1 MKHLIEKRNLPIA
14 RYYTLRLNLILGIYN
29 VGVLFLYYQNWIAFI
44 IGMLNIGVYLS
55 FKDTVKKII

>member
-1 MKHLIEKRNLPIA
+1 MKHLVEKKHLPIA
-14 RYYTLRLNLILGIYN
+14 RYYALQLNLIIGIYN

-55 FKDTVKKII
+55 FKDTIKKII